1 MIAAL
6 RLFSG
11 SYFMTNASDKRLKLT
26 DPETIVK
33 KAHSEQLKTVLSL
46 SRHEAQELISRFES
60 DLQSRSLR

>member
-1 MIAAL
+1 
-6 RLFSG
+6 
-11 SYFMTNASDKRLKLT
+11 MTNASGKRLKLT
-26 DPETIVK
+26 DLGTIVK